1 MLSLFILDYSSE
13 IFKNNEF
20 FLLFLT
26 SIIRNVS
33 DLCVK
38 DEEIDKLISDDFY
51 LKEKYSHIFKL
62 N

>member
-38 DEEIDKLISDDFY
+38 DEEID
-51 LKEKYSHIFKL
+51 IFKL